1 MTRKEAR
8 CEMGKVRVSAADLR
22 CINDAL
28 ESGCDVRI
36 QNVKGG
42 YRIVAERPKI
52 LKREPDRENRTEE
65 NTWQSV

>member
-1 MTRKEAR
+1 
-8 CEMGKVRVSAADLR
+8 MGKARVSAADLR

-42 YRIVAERPKI
+42 YRIVAERPKV
-52 LKREPDRENRTEE
+52 LKREPERESRTEGK
-65 NTWQSV
+65 V